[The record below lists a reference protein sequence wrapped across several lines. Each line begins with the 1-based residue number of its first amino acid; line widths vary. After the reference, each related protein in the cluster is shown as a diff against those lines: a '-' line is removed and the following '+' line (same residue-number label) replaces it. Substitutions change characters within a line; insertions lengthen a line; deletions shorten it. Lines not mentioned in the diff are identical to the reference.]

1 MSKTTV
7 GKKKLLQLIKAAVK
21 VRKNAYKPYSHYAI
35 GAAILTTS
43 GKIYASCNAESV
55 SYTGT
60 DHAESSTITQAISKG
75 EVKRSGRKFIKAL
88 AVAHE
93 GKSGPCGLCRQRIA
107 EHADDCLIIDV
118 DTKGKVQ
125 KSTSL
130 AKLLPYAFTPTHLGI
145 K

>member
-1 MSKTTV
+1 MVKIA
-7 GKKKLLQLIKAAVK
+7 KKYLLQLIKAAVK
-21 VRKNAYKPYSHYAI
+21 VRKNAYNPYSHYSV

-43 GKIYASCNAESV
+43 GRIYVSCNAEAV

-60 DHAESSTITQAISKG
+60 DHAESSTITQAIAGG

-88 AVAHE
+88 VVVHE

-118 DTKGKVQ
+118 SPEGKV
-125 KSTSL
+125 KKTTSL
-130 AKLLPYAFTPTHLGI
+130 KKLFPYAFTPTHLGI